1 MHNGKQRFLCCECGR
16 QFVENP
22 TQKLIDQATRELI
35 DRLLLERIS
44 LAGIAR
50 VVQVSEQWLQA
61 YVLQKYAQVPRS
73 RLGSA
78 KKKGKLTIQCD
89 ELWSFVD
96 NKGNK
101 QWVWL
106 AMEVETREIIGIYI
120 GSRDEEAARHLWL
133 SLHAVYRQCAIAYTD
148 FWAAYS
154 AVLPSKRHRAVGK
167 ETGKTSYIE
176 RFNNTLRQR
185 VSRLVRK
192 TLSFSKSVENHI
204 GAIWYFIH
212 HYNQSLLV

>member
-1 MHNGKQRFLCCECGR
+1 MPTCPKCESSKAVKNGHIHNGKQRFLCCECGR

-22 TQKLIDQATRELI
+22 TQKLID
-35 DRLLLERIS
+35 RLLLERIS
-44 LAGIAR
+44 LAGIPR

-61 YVLQKYAQVPRS
+61 YVLHKYAQVPSS

-106 AMEVETREIIGIYI
+106 AMEVETREIIGVYI
-120 GSRDEEAARHLWL
+120 RSRDEEAARHLWL
-133 SLHAVYRQCAIAYTD
+133 SLPAVYRQCALAYTD

-176 RFNNTLRQR
+176 RFNNTIRQR
-185 VSRLVRK
+185 VSRLLRK
-192 TLSFSKSVENHI
+192 TWSFSRSVEN
-204 GAIWYFIH
+204 
-212 HYNQSLLV
+212 L